1 MLRDVVFSKYLLVYA
16 FNKVT
21 FTAQGFLLFCVMFH
35 PNRSLLFFLPVSRAS
50 IESLPCCHGPAIS
63 VREVFED
70 GRLNLYEQFAG
81 SNGESVT
88 AVISQLHLFMYSG
101 ACSPQTGLCAIECS
115 SLLSHLFQNRTNLSL
130 EAPVF

>member
-1 MLRDVVFSKYLLVYA
+1 MLFSPNIFLYMLSTRLRLQLGVFCCFVSC
-16 FNKVT
+16 
-21 FTAQGFLLFCVMFH
+21 FTRIVPFYFS
-35 PNRSLLFFLPVSRAS
+35 SLSAVLAS
-50 IESLPCCHGPAIS
+50 SLCHAATALAIS
-63 VREVFED
+63 VQEVFED

-81 SNGESVT
+81 SNGESAT

-101 ACSPQTGLCAIECS
+101 ACTPQTGLCTIECS